1 MGRLF
6 GTDGVRGVVNK
17 ELTAD
22 LAMKVGN
29 AAARV
34 LTDADGKRPVIALG
48 MDTRISGD
56 FLASALAAGICAA
69 GADVL
74 QLGVVPTPAVAYLVG
89 RYKADAGVMISASPR
104 GV

>member
-34 LTDADGKRPVIALG
+34 LTEADG
-48 MDTRISGD
+48 
-56 FLASALAAGICAA
+56 
-69 GADVL
+69 
-74 QLGVVPTPAVAYLVG
+74 
-89 RYKADAGVMISASPR
+89 
-104 GV
+104 

>member
-34 LTDADGKRPVIALG
+34 LTEADGKRPVIALG

-56 FLASALAAGICAA
+56 FLAHSSYRVTGNAVMMGEAAGYFAA
-69 GADVL
+69 TGKVL
-74 QLGVVPTPAVAYLVG
+74 PPQIIVPAP
-89 RYKADAGVMISASPR
+89 
-104 GV
+104 

>member
-34 LTDADGKRPVIALG
+34 LTEADGKRPVIALG

-56 FLASALAAGICAA
+56 FLAAALAFALVYRIGWLKVWLICVAMLALWGVAA
-69 GADVL
+69 F
-74 QLGVVPTPAVAYLVG
+74 LVH
-89 RYKADAGVMISASPR
+89 RK
-104 GV
+104 